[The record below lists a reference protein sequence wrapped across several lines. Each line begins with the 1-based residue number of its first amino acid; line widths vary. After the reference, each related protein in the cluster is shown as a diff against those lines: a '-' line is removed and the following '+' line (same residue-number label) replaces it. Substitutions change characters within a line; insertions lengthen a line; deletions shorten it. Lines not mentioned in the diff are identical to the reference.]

1 MGSCEVTERE
11 GDRMFLPR
19 QNFPGWL
26 GEAGAA
32 GLLDYALANEAR
44 FAPARLT
51 GSMAPTTDP
60 SVRASLVLDDLAA
73 HRAPLEARIRA
84 TLPRLDP
91 ALGRLDGEP
100 KAITLELV
108 AHGDGAHFLPHL
120 DTVTGPGAAD
130 RKGRRRFSL
139 IYYLHRQPRGFTGGS
154 LRFYSLSG
162 DAWEDVE
169 PRHDL
174 MVAFPSWAM
183 HSVERVEVASR
194 AFADSRFALN
204 IWIYD

>member
-1 MGSCEVTERE
+1 
-11 GDRMFLPR
+11 MFLPR
-19 QNFPGWL
+19 QSFPDWL
-26 GEAGAA
+26 GEARAA
-32 GLLDYALANEAR
+32 ALLDYALANEAR

-51 GSMAPTTDP
+51 GTVAPTTDP
-60 SVRASLVLDDLAA
+60 AVRASLVLEDLGP
-73 HRAPLEARIRA
+73 HRTALEAQIHA

-91 ALGRLDGEP
+91 AMGRLDGAP

-108 AHGDGAHFLPHL
+108 AHGEGAHFLPHL

-139 IYYLHRQPRGFTGGS
+139 IHYLHCQPKRFAGGN

-174 MVAFPSWAM
+174 LVAFPSWAM
-183 HSVERVEVASR
+183 HSVERVHVASG
-194 AFADSRFALN
+194 AFSDSRFALN